1 MDRNTPNH
9 ALASKK
15 KKAIYSLKG
24 ILQGITADK
33 TLNDMEALYLNN
45 WLLDAKT
52 LRNDPDAFDLL
63 DAIKSALDDNHF
75 SKDELTDLGNLIA
88 DIVEFKPYEDV
99 TTADYVNEFLGLLSG
114 IVSDDV
120 INDKELGYILGWISV
135 HEDVLDNAI
144 VKEVSK
150 KILRYTR
157 TPYPTAKEKS
167 DLLAFIK
174 KNTGTQFIETGSTT
188 AHPLDHIADKVD
200 RMNHE
205 HARICFTG
213 IFNTG
218 SRKEVEAIAT
228 NLGAIIR
235 KDPSKSIDYVIIG
248 SQISPDWKYTSLGR
262 KIEKAIELR
271 EGGHPL
277 IILTEKQ
284 WNEFI

>member
-1 MDRNTPNH
+1 MDRITPNY
-9 ALASKK
+9 ALASNK

-24 ILQGITADK
+24 ILQGITADE

-45 WLLDAKT
+45 WLLDAKP

-75 SKDELTDLGNLIA
+75 SKDELTDLGSLIA

-144 VKEVSK
+144 VKEVSQ
-150 KILRYTR
+150 KILRHTR
-157 TPYPTAKEKS
+157 TPYPTTKEKS

-188 AHPLDHIADKVD
+188 THPLEHIADKVD
-200 RMNHE
+200 RMDHE
-205 HARICFTG
+205 YARICFTG

-218 SRKEVEAIAT
+218 SRKEVESIAT
-228 NLGAIIR
+228 DLGAITR

-248 SQISPDWKYTSLGR
+248 SQVSPDWKHTSFGR
-262 KIEKAIELR
+262 KIQKAIELR
-271 EGGHPL
+271 ESGHPL

-284 WNEFI
+284 WSEFI

>member
-1 MDRNTPNH
+1 MDRKTPNY
-9 ALASKK
+9 ALASNK

-45 WLLDAKT
+45 WLLDAKA

-150 KILRYTR
+150 KSFDI
-157 TPYPTAKEKS
+157 PEHPTQQLKKKPTYS
-167 DLLAFIK
+167 LLS
-174 KNTGTQFIETGSTT
+174 KNTGIQFIETGSTT
-188 AHPLDHIADKVD
+188 THPFDHIADKVE

-228 NLGAIIR
+228 NLGAITR

-248 SQISPDWKYTSLGR
+248 SQVSPDWKHTSFGR
-262 KIEKAIELR
+262 KIQKAIELK
-271 EGGHPL
+271 EDGHHL

-284 WNEFI
+284 WLTFI